1 MSEMSSLLRRRPLS
15 RRAID
20 ELDPALVGRDVRAI
34 ATPVPHVRALGRLL
48 RAAARV
54 LALGAIDVG
63 SIAVALYTGLAVKD
77 EVDRSQVLWGLV
89 WRAEAELLPFI
100 SLVLLLVF
108 ARAGLYRRGG
118 HRPGDGAVVS
128 SMCLTT
134 LIIAGFA
141 YATGHR
147 SGTYAI
153 WLWTLVVSL
162 LLIIV
167 LRRSFDSVSWLAQR
181 STGHVHRVVICG
193 AGPEAASV
201 SAALIDDERS
211 TPIEIVDQVV
221 DVAALE
227 RAIVAAD
234 ADDVVLTRLPDD
246 EALLEALD
254 ICTRHSVRLRVVP
267 TAARLLAREA
277 VYVPGQSVPLFEI
290 VPPTLAGF
298 DFLVKRAFDVVVSA
312 MTMLLLSPVLLLI
325 AIAIKT
331 SSRGP
336 AIYRDQRIGMAERP
350 FEMLKFRS
358 MRDGAAAEQAG
369 LEGSNEA
376 DGALFK
382 IRHDPRIT
390 GVGRILRRLS
400 LDELPQLW
408 NVLRGDMSLVGP
420 RPLPMRDYARL
431 ADWHRK
437 RYLVL
442 PGMTGLWQISGR
454 SDLGFDAMVR
464 LDFYYLEHW
473 SVWMDISV
481 LLRTPL
487 AVVTARGAR

>member
-1 MSEMSSLLRRRPLS
+1 MSEMSSHLRRRPLS

-20 ELDPALVGRDVRAI
+20 ELDPTLVGRDVRAL

-48 RAAARV
+48 RALARV

-63 SIAVALYTGLAVKD
+63 SIGIALYTGLALKD
-77 EVDRSQVLWGLV
+77 AFDRPQVLWGLV
-89 WRAEAELLPFI
+89 WRAEAEWLPFM

-118 HRPGDGAVVS
+118 HRPGDGAVVA
-128 SMCLTT
+128 SMFLTT
-134 LIIAGFA
+134 VIIAGFA
-141 YATGHR
+141 LATAHR
-147 SGTYAI
+147 SGTYVI
-153 WLWTLVVSL
+153 WIWTLLVSTA
-162 LLIIV
+162 LIIV
-167 LRRSFDSVSWLAQR
+167 LRRSFDSISWLVQR
-181 STGHVHRVVICG
+181 STGRIHRVVICG
-193 AGPEAASV
+193 GGPEAASV
-201 SAALIDDERS
+201 SSALIDDERS

-227 RAIVAAD
+227 SAIVRAN

-246 EALLEALD
+246 DALLEALD
-254 ICTRHSVRLRVVP
+254 ICTRHNVRLRVVP

-290 VPPTLAGF
+290 VPPTLAGV
-298 DFLVKRAFDVVVSA
+298 DFLVKRAFDVVVSFVA
-312 MTMLLLSPVLLLI
+312 LAVLSPLLTLI
-325 AIAIKT
+325 AIAIKV
-331 SSRGP
+331 SSHGP
-336 AIYRDQRIGMAERP
+336 AIYRDKRVGMGERP

-358 MRDGAAAEQAG
+358 MREGAAAEQAS
-369 LEGSNEA
+369 LENSNEA

-382 IRHDPRIT
+382 MRDDPRVT
-390 GVGRILRRLS
+390 AVGRIIRRFS

-408 NVLRGDMSLVGP
+408 NVFRGQMSLVGP
-420 RPLPMRDYARL
+420 RPLPMRDFARL

-481 LLRTPL
+481 ILRTPL

>member
-20 ELDPALVGRDVRAI
+20 ELDPALVGRDVRAL
-34 ATPVPHVRALGRLL
+34 ASPVPHARALSRLS
-48 RAAARV
+48 RAVGRV
-54 LALGAIDVG
+54 LALVAIDVG
-63 SIAVALYTGLAVKD
+63 SVAVALYTGLALKD
-77 EVDRSQVLWGLV
+77 AFDRPRVLWGLV
-89 WRAEAELLPFI
+89 WRAEAQWLPFI
-100 SLVLLLVF
+100 ALVMLLVF

-118 HRPGDGAVVS
+118 QRPGDGTVVAS
-128 SMCLTT
+128 IALTT
-134 LIIAGFA
+134 VIIAGFA
-141 YATGHR
+141 LATGHH

-153 WLWTLVVSL
+153 WLWTVVIAT

-167 LRRSFDSVSWLAQR
+167 LRRSFDSAAWLLQR
-181 STGHVHRVVICG
+181 ATGHVHRVIVCG
-193 AGPEAASV
+193 GGPEAGTV
-201 SAALIDDERS
+201 SSALIADEHS
-211 TPIEIVDQVV
+211 TPVEIVDE
-221 DVAALE
+221 LE
-227 RAIVAAD
+227 SVMDLELAITRSG

-254 ICTRHSVRLRVVP
+254 ICTRHGVRLRVVP

-290 VPPTLAGF
+290 SPPTLQGV
-298 DFLVKRAFDVVVSA
+298 DFLVKRAFDIIVAAVTLLVLSP
-312 MTMLLLSPVLLLI
+312 LLLVI
-325 AIAIKT
+325 ALAIKLT
-331 SSRGP
+331 SRGP
-336 AIYRDQRIGMAERP
+336 VLYRDERIGIAEQP
-350 FEMLKFRS
+350 FMMLKFRS

-369 LEGSNEA
+369 LESENEA

-382 IRHDPRIT
+382 IRNDPRVT
-390 GVGRILRRLS
+390 SVGRVLRRLS

-408 NVLRGDMSLVGP
+408 NVLCGQMSLVGP

-431 ADWHRK
+431 DSWHRK

-481 LLRTPL
+481 ILRTPL
-487 AVVTARGAR
+487 AVMTARGAR

>member
-1 MSEMSSLLRRRPLS
+1 MSEMSSHLRRRPLS

-20 ELDPALVGRDVRAI
+20 ELDPALVGRDVRAL

-48 RAAARV
+48 RAGARV
-54 LALGAIDVG
+54 LALAAIDVG
-63 SIAVALYTGLAVKD
+63 SIAVALYTGLAAKD
-77 EVDRSQVLWGLV
+77 YIDRPEVLWGLV
-89 WRAEAELLPFI
+89 WRAEAEWLPFVA
-100 SLVLLLVF
+100 LVLLLVF

-118 HRPGDGAVVS
+118 HRPGDGAVVA
-128 SMCLTT
+128 SMFLTT
-134 LIIAGFA
+134 VIIAGFA

-162 LLIIV
+162 VLIIL
-167 LRRSFDSVSWLAQR
+167 LRRSFDSISWLAQR
-181 STGHVHRVVICG
+181 ATGHVHRVVICG

-227 RAIVAAD
+227 TAIIGAN

-246 EALLEALD
+246 DALLEALD
-254 ICTRHSVRLRVVP
+254 ICTRHNVRLRVVP

-290 VPPTLAGF
+290 VPPTLAGV
-298 DFLVKRAFDVVVSA
+298 DFLVKRAFDVVVSLVA
-312 MTMLLLSPVLLLI
+312 MLLLSPVLL
-325 AIAIKT
+325 AIAVAIKVT
-331 SSRGP
+331 SRGP
-336 AIYRDQRIGMAERP
+336 AIYRDHRVGQGERT

-358 MRDGAAAEQAG
+358 MRAGAAAEQAS
-369 LEGSNEA
+369 LEASNEA

-382 IRHDPRIT
+382 MRDDPRVT
-390 GVGRILRRLS
+390 AVGRFLRRFS

-408 NVLRGDMSLVGP
+408 NVFRGQMSLVGP
-420 RPLPMRDYARL
+420 RPLPMRDFARL

>member
-1 MSEMSSLLRRRPLS
+1 M
-15 RRAID
+15 
-20 ELDPALVGRDVRAI
+20 
-34 ATPVPHVRALGRLL
+34 
-48 RAAARV
+48 
-54 LALGAIDVG
+54 
-63 SIAVALYTGLAVKD
+63 
-77 EVDRSQVLWGLV
+77 
-89 WRAEAELLPFI
+89 F
-100 SLVLLLVF
+100 
-108 ARAGLYRRGG
+108 
-118 HRPGDGAVVS
+118 
-128 SMCLTT
+128 LTT

-141 YATGHR
+141 YATGHK

-153 WLWTLVVSL
+153 WIWTLLVSL
-162 LLIIV
+162 VLIIV
-167 LRRSFDSVSWLAQR
+167 LRRSFDSVAWLAQR
-181 STGHVHRVVICG
+181 ATGGVHRVVICG
-193 AGPEAASV
+193 GGPEAASV
-201 SAALIDDERS
+201 SAAVIDDERS
-211 TPIEIVDQVV
+211 TPIEIVDQVD

-227 RAIVAAD
+227 SAILRSN
-234 ADDVVLTRLPDD
+234 ADDVVLTWLPDD

-254 ICTRHSVRLRVVP
+254 ICTRHRVRLRVVP

-290 VPPTLAGF
+290 VPPTLAGV

-312 MTMLLLSPVLLLI
+312 LAILLLSPFLLLI
-325 AIAIKT
+325 AIAIKAG
-331 SSRGP
+331 SRGP
-336 AIYRDQRIGMAERP
+336 VLYRDRRIGMAERP

-358 MRDGAAAEQAG
+358 MRDGAAAEQAA
-369 LEGSNEA
+369 LEEANEA

-382 IRHDPRIT
+382 IRLDPRIT
-390 GVGRILRRLS
+390 TIGRLLRRFS

-408 NVLRGDMSLVGP
+408 NVLRGEMSLVGP

-431 ADWHRK
+431 DDWHRK

-487 AVVTARGAR
+487 AVVTARGAH

>member
-1 MSEMSSLLRRRPLS
+1 M
-15 RRAID
+15 
-20 ELDPALVGRDVRAI
+20 
-34 ATPVPHVRALGRLL
+34 
-48 RAAARV
+48 

-89 WRAEAELLPFI
+89 WRAEAELLPFV

-128 SMCLTT
+128 SMFLTT

-153 WLWTLVVSL
+153 WVWTLVVSM

-227 RAIVAAD
+227 RAIVAAG

-290 VPPTLAGF
+290 VPPTLAGV

-312 MTMLLLSPVLLLI
+312 VTMLLLSPFLLLI
-325 AIAIKT
+325 AIAIKAT
-331 SSRGP
+331 SRGP
-336 AIYRDQRIGMAERP
+336 VLYRDQRIGMAERP

-369 LEGSNEA
+369 LESANEA

-382 IRHDPRIT
+382 IRLDPRIT
-390 GVGRILRRLS
+390 AVGRFLRRFS